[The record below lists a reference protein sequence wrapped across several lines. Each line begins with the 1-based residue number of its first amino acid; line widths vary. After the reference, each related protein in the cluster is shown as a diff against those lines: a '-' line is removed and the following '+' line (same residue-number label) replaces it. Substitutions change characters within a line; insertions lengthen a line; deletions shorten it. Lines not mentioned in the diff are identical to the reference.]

1 MSSSALRAD
10 LQVRP
15 CMSYFQDL
23 WEQRA
28 SAARSEALLCRVS
41 PQSRVSTI
49 AARRC
54 RRTVARSFNAC
65 PGGRAMTRSV
75 QTISVRQRHHAH
87 GGASLAELTSVVQL
101 HRSTRSRWLQH
112 VSFKFNVHV
121 SASQCT
127 GGLRAA
133 RRPWHDSAVH
143 DSPHL
148 SSHDVMLPRSSR
160 AVPGAM

>member
-10 LQVRP
+10 LQARP

-28 SAARSEALLCRVS
+28 SAVRSEALLCRVS
-41 PQSRVSTI
+41 PQSHIMPAAVPADGRV
-49 AARRC
+49 
-54 RRTVARSFNAC
+54 AC

-101 HRSTRSRWLQH
+101 HRSTRTRWLQH

-143 DSPHL
+143 DSRLTYPL
-148 SSHDVMLPRSSR
+148 MT
-160 AVPGAM
+160 